1 MFKLILN
8 KMITMTVS
16 SHTLVPI
23 RKSQNNENKFCEIK
37 CLGSTYLN
45 GCKAEIVDSIY
56 ILFMI
61 IFIMSIAKIKN
72 K

>member
-1 MFKLILN
+1 MLN
-8 KMITMTVS
+8 TMITMTVS

-23 RKSQNNENKFCEIK
+23 RKSQNNENKFCESK

-45 GCKAEIVDSIY
+45 GCEAEIVDLIY